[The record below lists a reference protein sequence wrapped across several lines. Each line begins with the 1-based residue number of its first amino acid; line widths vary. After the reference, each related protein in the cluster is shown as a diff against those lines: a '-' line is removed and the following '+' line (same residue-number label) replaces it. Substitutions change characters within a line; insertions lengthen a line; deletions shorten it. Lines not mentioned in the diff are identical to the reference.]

1 MQMIV
6 KLRLEK
12 KVPIWG
18 YPSLYK
24 QNFKS
29 FHKVKTKKEPGSSRL
44 LYAMRQPSVTGIVVS
59 PAFSQDDYV

>member
-1 MQMIV
+1 MFPFGDIP
-6 KLRLEK
+6 RY
-12 KVPIWG
+12 IN
-18 YPSLYK
+18 

-29 FHKVKTKKEPGSSRL
+29 FFKVKTKKEPGSSRL